1 MLKFLFWSLLAIN
14 AVLFAFGRGYLGN
27 FKAGER
33 EPARIA
39 RQLNTDKLTLLS
51 AAGARSANRPG
62 AAGAGAAPGAAASVA
77 PEPVVEATAPVLPV
91 ACAEV
96 GNFGAI
102 EARRFER
109 LREPLALGAKLA
121 KLEVPTQEITSYMV
135 MIPPL
140 GSKEAADKKAAEI
153 KEQGVTSYFIMND
166 ATPTKWAISLGVF
179 KSESAAQTLQAALV
193 KQGVTGVKIAGRSST
208 SNRQIFRFRDIDSAI
223 KTKLDEAAK
232 RFDGIETRAC
242 K

>member
-1 MLKFLFWSLLAIN
+1 MLKFLFWILLSIN
-14 AVLFAFGRGYLGN
+14 AALFAYGRGYLGN

-39 RQLNTDKLTLLS
+39 RQLNTDKLILLS
-51 AAGARSANRPG
+51 AGAAKSATRPG
-62 AAGAGAAPGAAASVA
+62 VAGAAAVAAVA
-77 PEPVVEATAPVLPV
+77 PEPVPAAAAPVLPV

-109 LREPLALGAKLA
+109 LLEPLALGTRLV
-121 KLEVPTQEITSYMV
+121 KLEVPTQEISSYMV

-140 GSKEAADKKAAEI
+140 GSKEAADRKAAEI
-153 KEQGVTSYFIMND
+153 KEQGVSSYFIMNE

-179 KSESAAQTLQAALV
+179 KSEAAAQTLQAALV

-223 KTKLDEAAK
+223 KTKLDETAR

>member
-39 RQLNTDKLTLLS
+39 RQLNTDKLVLLS
-51 AAGARSANRPG
+51 AAGAKSATR
-62 AAGAGAAPGAAASVA
+62 AGAATVAAPA
-77 PEPVVEATAPVLPV
+77 PEPIPEAAAPVLPV

-109 LREPLALGAKLA
+109 LLEPLALGARLA

-153 KEQGVTSYFIMND
+153 KEQGVSSYFIMND

-179 KSESAAQTLQAALV
+179 KSEAAAQTLQAALV

-223 KTKLDEAAK
+223 KSKLDETAK